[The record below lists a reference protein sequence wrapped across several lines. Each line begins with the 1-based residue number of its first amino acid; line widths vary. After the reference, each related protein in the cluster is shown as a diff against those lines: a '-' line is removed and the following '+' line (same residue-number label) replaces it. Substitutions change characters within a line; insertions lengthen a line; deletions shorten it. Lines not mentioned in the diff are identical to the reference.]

1 MMNDTLLE
9 ALEKTYAEIPAEMF
23 YYELIIFISRD
34 WNEKIDFY
42 RGIEVRLI
50 PEFFPDKNKIL
61 IMRKEDYKL

>member
-23 YYELIIFISRD
+23 YDELIIFISRD

>member
-9 ALEKTYAEIPAEMF
+9 ALEKTYAEIPDEMIND
-23 YYELIIFISRD
+23 ELIIFISRD

>member
-9 ALEKTYAEIPAEMF
+9 ALEKTYAKIPDEIIND
-23 YYELIIFISRD
+23 ELIIFISRD

-50 PEFFPDKNKIL
+50 PEFFPD
-61 IMRKEDYKL
+61 